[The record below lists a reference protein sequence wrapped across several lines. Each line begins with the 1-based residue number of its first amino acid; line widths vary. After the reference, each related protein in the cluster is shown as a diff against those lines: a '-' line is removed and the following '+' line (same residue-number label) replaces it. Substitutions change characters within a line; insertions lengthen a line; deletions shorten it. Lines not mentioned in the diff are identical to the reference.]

1 MAISLE
7 GFKIFA
13 SISRPPQ
20 PGETATGIIVITRKD
35 PSSQSIISFPKNTL
49 FRTTSGIAFVNSD
62 PLEINESRV
71 FIETAVLAVSVGVA
85 GNVPANTQ
93 WESPVNTDILKTFSE
108 VVITNPSAFV
118 GGVDPVSQK
127 VYPAQKMVEWKNP
140 DDSLLQSN
148 LDLATKNVLTKLGN
162 PPQLPDE
169 PAVDRSVYLFA
180 QFYTE
185 NRITQEMKISFG
197 GGENIFGVKKTE
209 YYRER
214 VFNAINREID
224 NLLRPFVD
232 VAIFMPEV
240 AS

>member
-13 SISRPPQ
+13 SISRPAQ
-20 PGETATGIIVITRKD
+20 PGAKAAGIIVITRKD
-35 PSSQSIISFPKNTL
+35 PSSQSIISFPKNTF
-49 FRTTSGIAFVNSD
+49 FRTTSGITFVNSA
-62 PLEINESRV
+62 PLEINESRR
-71 FIETAVLAVSVGVA
+71 FIETVVLALSVGVS
-85 GNVPANTQ
+85 GNIPANTQ

-108 VVITNPSAFV
+108 VNITNPSAFV
-118 GGVDPVSQK
+118 GGVDSVLRK

-162 PPQLPDE
+162 PSQLPDE

-185 NRITQEMKISFG
+185 NRTTQEIKTAFG
-197 GGENIFGVKKTE
+197 GGENIF
-209 YYRER
+209 
-214 VFNAINREID
+214 
-224 NLLRPFVD
+224 
-232 VAIFMPEV
+232 
-240 AS
+240 

>member
-1 MAISLE
+1 M
-7 GFKIFA
+7 
-13 SISRPPQ
+13 
-20 PGETATGIIVITRKD
+20 
-35 PSSQSIISFPKNTL
+35 
-49 FRTTSGIAFVNSD
+49 
-62 PLEINESRV
+62 EINESRR
-71 FIETAVLAVSVGVA
+71 FIETVVLALSVGVS
-85 GNVPANTQ
+85 GNIPANTQ

-108 VVITNPSAFV
+108 VNITNPSAFV
-118 GGVDPVSQK
+118 GGVDSVLRK

-162 PPQLPDE
+162 PSQLPDE

-185 NRITQEMKISFG
+185 NRTTQEIKTAFG
-197 GGENIFGVKKTE
+197 GGENIFEVNKTE

-232 VAIFMPEV
+232 VAKFMPEV
-240 AS
+240 SE